1 MSNGET
7 VPKRAAIY
15 CRISDDRE
23 GRGLGIARQEREL
36 REVCS
41 AKGLEVVKVFSD
53 NDISASRYSK
63 KARPRYQA
71 LLEAIKGGQVDVVVV
86 WDLDRLC
93 RRPIEQEAFYDIA
106 DAANVLRLVTRGED
120 FNLRES
126 LVLPRVKAAIAAEES
141 RKLSSRIRSKHAELL
156 EQGAPSGGA
165 RRFGL
170 TKIKRAP
177 DGHTYLEEEHEEAEA
192 IREAARD
199 IIAGTS
205 VRAICRRWEAEGLR
219 GTRGARLSPQVV
231 NGIMTSEWVAG
242 RRAGKP
248 AQWPAILDEQTWRLV
263 GALIRSRVTGRSYP
277 RALLSGIAT
286 CELCGHVLLSRPKA
300 GGKPAY
306 ICGSDLGGC
315 GKIRIIAADFEQDV
329 LERLFTRVDPKQL
342 GAEQPADDGTA
353 KAMAEMARLE
363 GVKTQLA
370 ELAGTGELDLAEF
383 RAAKAT
389 NDRAMQALR
398 ETLARSAE
406 DEAMQRARAEAVDL
420 RAKWDDLGIEDR
432 RRVVQAL
439 AERIEVGPALRGRNF
454 YVPERVKVTYR

>member
-1 MSNGET
+1 MSNGEA
-7 VPKRAAIY
+7 VPQRAAIY

-120 FNLRES
+120 FNLHES

-170 TKIKRAP
+170 TNIKRAP

-286 CELCGHVLLSRPKA
+286 CGLCGHVLLSRPKA

-420 RAKWDDLGIEDR
+420 RDKWDDLGIEDR

>member
-1 MSNGET
+1 MRNREA
-7 VPKRAAIY
+7 VPQRAAIY

-23 GRGLGIARQEREL
+23 GRGLGVTRQEREL

-41 AKGLEVVKVFSD
+41 AKGLEVVRVFSD

-170 TKIKRAP
+170 TNVKRAP
-177 DGHTYLEEEHEEAEA
+177 DGHTYLEEQRDEADA

-205 VRAICRRWEAEGLR
+205 VRAICRRWEAKGLR
-219 GTRGARLSPQVV
+219 GTRGARFSPQVITS
-231 NGIMTSEWVAG
+231 IMTSEWVAG

-248 AQWPAILDEQTWRLV
+248 AQWPAVLDEQTWRLV
-263 GALIRSRVTGRSYP
+263 GALIRSRTTGRSYP

-286 CELCGHVLLSRPKA
+286 CGLCGHSLASRPKA
-300 GGKPAY
+300 GGTPAY

-315 GKIRIIAADFEQDV
+315 GKIRVIAADFEQDV
-329 LERLFTRVDPKQL
+329 LERLFTRIDPEQL
-342 GAEQPADDGTA
+342 RDQQPADDKTA
-353 KAMAEMARLE
+353 KAMAEFARLE

-383 RAAKAT
+383 RAAKST
-389 NDRAMQALR
+389 NDRAMRALR

-406 DEAMQRARAEAVDL
+406 DEAMQRARVEAVDL
-420 RAKWDDLGIEDR
+420 QDKWDDLRIEDR

-439 AERIEVGPALRGRNF
+439 AERIEVGPAVKGRNF
-454 YVPERVKVTYR
+454 YVPERVEVTYR